1 MSSYFQRV
9 VTEWASEPKNGNVYG
24 SRTILTIENGK
35 GKEIKELLDKHG
47 DILAREVKMRKPG
60 SASRK
65 KNKETKKNRGKTR
78 KHA

>member
-24 SRTILTIENGK
+24 SRTIVTVENGK
-35 GKEIKELLDKHG
+35 GKEIKESLDKHG
-47 DILAREVKMRKPG
+47 DILAREVKMLKPG
-60 SASRK
+60 SASTQTK
-65 KNKETKKNRGKTR
+65 KKKNRGKTR